1 MLWSKLE
8 DCVWLEAQISERCVC
23 NLRLKSCGI
32 LTSEEEF
39 GSEEMLP
46 SPSFNLSPSLS
57 YLQHGDKQYII
68 LVALLWTTFSPTC
81 R

>member
-1 MLWSKLE
+1 MKGVFVTAEELHY
-8 DCVWLEAQISERCVC
+8 
-23 NLRLKSCGI
+23 
-32 LTSEEEF
+32 LTSEEKEEF

-57 YLQHGDKQYII
+57 YPQHGDKQYII
-68 LVALLWTTFSPTC
+68 LVALLYFWTKFSPNC